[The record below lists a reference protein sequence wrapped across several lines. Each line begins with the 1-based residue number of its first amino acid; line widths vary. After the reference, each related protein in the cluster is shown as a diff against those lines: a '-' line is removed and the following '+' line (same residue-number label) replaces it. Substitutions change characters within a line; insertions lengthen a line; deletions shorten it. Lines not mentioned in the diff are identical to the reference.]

1 VCANERTS
9 GVHAARHGPWT
20 GRKGLDRMRYRKF
33 ENYCSASRSL
43 SSVALADWFT
53 QRLSA
58 AHSRQSR
65 YGVIYLPGSAV
76 GRSP

>member
-1 VCANERTS
+1 MCANERTS

-43 SSVALADWFT
+43 SSVALEDA
-53 QRLSA
+53 RGLVYPA
-58 AHSRQSR
+58 
-65 YGVIYLPGSAV
+65 AV
-76 GRSP
+76 GDVDWDPR

>member
-1 VCANERTS
+1 MCANERTS

-43 SSVALADWFT
+43 SLRASRTCSRTGLPTACLDKDVDWDP
-53 QRLSA
+53 R
-58 AHSRQSR
+58 
-65 YGVIYLPGSAV
+65 
-76 GRSP
+76 